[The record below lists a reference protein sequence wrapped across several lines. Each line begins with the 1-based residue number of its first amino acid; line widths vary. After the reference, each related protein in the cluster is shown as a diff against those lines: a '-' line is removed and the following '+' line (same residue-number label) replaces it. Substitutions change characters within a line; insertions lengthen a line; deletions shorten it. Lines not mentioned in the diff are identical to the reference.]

1 MPQLFTVPQYV
12 ANLWALLQKIPAGE
26 WAAMPD
32 PRINP
37 NAQVFSVQAKGADLF
52 KFRRT
57 LEPEQSAILLQL
69 VLELRNAMPQIV
81 VDMAKL
87 IGVGRILEVAREISG
102 ASGGLVDDVDFTAQL
117 AEALEAFRRA
127 ESVVPRRPGER
138 MADWIDRVVMRLNSM
153 NNLLSDMKDGV

>member
-1 MPQLFTVPQYV
+1 
-12 ANLWALLQKIPAGE
+12 
-26 WAAMPD
+26 MPD

-37 NAQVFSVQAKGADLF
+37 NVQVFSVQARGADLF

-81 VDMAKL
+81 DDMAKL

-102 ASGGLVDDVDFTAQL
+102 ASGGLVDDLVDDLDFTAQL

-127 ESVVPRRPGER
+127 ESVVPRRPDER